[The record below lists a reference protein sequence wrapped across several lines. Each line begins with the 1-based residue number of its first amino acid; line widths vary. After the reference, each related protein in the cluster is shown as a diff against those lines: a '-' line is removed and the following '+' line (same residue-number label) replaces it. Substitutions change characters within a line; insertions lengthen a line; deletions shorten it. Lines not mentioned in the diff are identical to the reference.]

1 MSGSGYSASG
11 ERDGPDQGAVDA
23 RLACIERER
32 RAAEAAARAAY
43 WASPAGIAAQ
53 AAAVAKIAAD
63 WARAE
68 AARIAAGV
76 PDYCR
81 ECGENYR
88 GDRECDCPSDGGSN
102 D

>member
-23 RLACIERER
+23 RLDCIERER

-43 WASPAGIAAQ
+43 WASHAGVAAQ

-63 WARAE
+63 WAKDE
-68 AARIAAGV
+68 AARIAAGI

-81 ECGENYR
+81 ECGEDYGPGR
-88 GDRECDCPSDGGSN
+88 TCACPE
-102 D
+102 